1 MTRKRLRPIAC
12 IGLLAICIACQGG
25 FAQLAA
31 DASQAQPPA
40 ATVPLTL
47 QKAIDMALRTNLGVL
62 LSQQATAATRAQR
75 LRVLSQLLPNI
86 NSGISEHVAKE
97 NLDTFG
103 IKAPGFPSV
112 VGPFGFFDARVALSQ
127 SLLDVSSTDRVRA
140 AGQDISAALFS
151 YQDSRN
157 LIVTAAASSYLQAL
171 SDASRISAAQA
182 QVDTARAL
190 YNKAVDMHNA
200 GITPAIDSVRAQVEL
215 QARQQQLIVAKN
227 SYSKDLL
234 SIARVIGL
242 PLAQGLAI
250 ELSEKFPYAPL
261 ETITLEQAIAR
272 AASTRPDLKS
282 ALAQVRSA
290 ELSRSA
296 ASAQR
301 LPRLTVDADYGATGI
316 APGTSVATFHVI
328 GGVRLPIFEG
338 GRIHGDVLQADA
350 VLQQQR
356 SRANDLRLQVE
367 FEVRT
372 AFLDLSSTADQVHV
386 TASSVDLA
394 RQALTQS
401 QDRFASGVTD
411 NLEVVQAQEAFA
423 NANESYIASLYAYNI
438 SKLSL
443 ARALGVAEGEARTF
457 VEGK

>member
-1 MTRKRLRPIAC
+1 
-12 IGLLAICIACQGG
+12 
-25 FAQLAA
+25 
-31 DASQAQPPA
+31 
-40 ATVPLTL
+40 
-47 QKAIDMALRTNLGVL
+47 
-62 LSQQATAATRAQR
+62 
-75 LRVLSQLLPNI
+75 
-86 NSGISEHVAKE
+86 
-97 NLDTFG
+97 
-103 IKAPGFPSV
+103 
-112 VGPFGFFDARVALSQ
+112 
-127 SLLDVSSTDRVRA
+127 
-140 AGQDISAALFS
+140 
-151 YQDSRN
+151 
-157 LIVTAAASSYLQAL
+157 
-171 SDASRISAAQA
+171 
-182 QVDTARAL
+182 
-190 YNKAVDMHNA
+190 
-200 GITPAIDSVRAQVEL
+200 
-215 QARQQQLIVAKN
+215 
-227 SYSKDLL
+227 
-234 SIARVIGL
+234 
-242 PLAQGLAI
+242 
-250 ELSEKFPYAPL
+250 L

-272 AASTRPDLKS
+272 AASTRADLKS

-301 LPRLTVDADYGATGI
+301 LPRFTVDADYGATGI
-316 APGTSVATFHVI
+316 TPGSSVATFHVI

>member
-1 MTRKRLRPIAC
+1 MKRKRLRPIAC
-12 IGLLAICIACQGG
+12 MGLLAICIACQAG
-25 FAQLAA
+25 FAQLVSET
-31 DASQAQPPA
+31 SQAQPS

-47 QKAIDMALRTNLGVL
+47 QKAIEMALRTNLSVL

-103 IKAPGFPSV
+103 IKVPGFPSV
-112 VGPFGFFDARVALSQ
+112 VGPFGFFDARVSLSQ
-127 SLLDVSSTDRVRA
+127 SLFDLSSMDRVRA
-140 AGQDISAALFS
+140 AGQDISAAQFS

-190 YNKAVDMHNA
+190 YNKAVDLHNA

-215 QARQQQLIVAKN
+215 QAREQQLIVAKN

-242 PLAQGLAI
+242 PLSQGQAI
-250 ELSEKFPYAPL
+250 DLSEKFPYAPL
-261 ETITLEQAIAR
+261 ETISLEQAIAR
-272 AASTRPDLKS
+272 AASTRADLKS

-290 ELSRSA
+290 ELNRSA

-301 LPRLTVDADYGATGI
+301 LPRLTADFDYGATGI
-316 APGTSVATFHVI
+316 TPGSSVGTFHVI
-328 GGVRLPIFEG
+328 GGVRIPVFEG
-338 GRIHGDVLQADA
+338 GRIRGDVLQADA

-356 SRANDLRLQVE
+356 DRANDLRLQVE
-367 FEVRT
+367 LEVRT
-372 AFLDLSSTADQVHV
+372 AFLDLNSTADQVRV
-386 TASSVDLA
+386 TTSSVDLA

-423 NANESYIASLYAYNI
+423 NANESYISSLFAYNI

>member
-1 MTRKRLRPIAC
+1 M
-12 IGLLAICIACQGG
+12 
-25 FAQLAA
+25 
-31 DASQAQPPA
+31 
-40 ATVPLTL
+40 
-47 QKAIDMALRTNLGVL
+47 
-62 LSQQATAATRAQR
+62 
-75 LRVLSQLLPNI
+75 
-86 NSGISEHVAKE
+86 
-97 NLDTFG
+97 
-103 IKAPGFPSV
+103 
-112 VGPFGFFDARVALSQ
+112 
-127 SLLDVSSTDRVRA
+127 
-140 AGQDISAALFS
+140 
-151 YQDSRN
+151 
-157 LIVTAAASSYLQAL
+157 
-171 SDASRISAAQA
+171 
-182 QVDTARAL
+182 
-190 YNKAVDMHNA
+190 
-200 GITPAIDSVRAQVEL
+200 
-215 QARQQQLIVAKN
+215 
-227 SYSKDLL
+227 
-234 SIARVIGL
+234 IGL
-242 PLAQGLAI
+242 PLAQGQAI

-301 LPRLTVDADYGATGI
+301 LPRFTVDADYGATGI

-328 GGVRLPIFEG
+328 GGVRLPVFEG
-338 GRIHGDVLQADA
+338 GRIHGDILQADA

>member
-1 MTRKRLRPIAC
+1 LGPIAC
-12 IGLLAICIACQGG
+12 IGMLAICIACQGG
-25 FAQLAA
+25 FAQLAP

-47 QKAIDMALRTNLGVL
+47 QKAIDMALRTNLSVL
-62 LSQQATAATRAQR
+62 LSQQATAASRAQR
-75 LRVLSQLLPNI
+75 VRVLSALLPNI

-103 IKAPGFPSV
+103 IKVPGFPSV
-112 VGPFGFFDARVALSQ
+112 VGPFGFFDARVSLSQ
-127 SLLDVSSTDRVRA
+127 SLLDISSMERVRA
-140 AGQDISAALFS
+140 AGQDISAAQFS

-157 LIVTAAASSYLQAL
+157 LIVTAAATSYLQAL

-190 YNKAVDMHNA
+190 YNKAVDLHNA

-215 QARQQQLIVAKN
+215 QAREQQLIVAKN

-242 PLAQGLAI
+242 PLAQGQAI

-282 ALAQVRSA
+282 VLAQVRSA
-290 ELSRSA
+290 ELNRSA

-301 LPRLTVDADYGATGI
+301 LPRITFDGDYGSTGI
-316 APGTSVATFHVI
+316 TPASSVGTFHAI
-328 GGVRLPIFEG
+328 GGIRLPVFEG
-338 GRIHGDVLQADA
+338 GRIRGDVMQADA

-356 SRANDLRLQVE
+356 DRANDLRLQVE
-367 FEVRT
+367 LEVRT
-372 AFLDLSSTADQVHV
+372 AFLDLNSTADQVRV
-386 TASSVDLA
+386 TTSSVDLA

-423 NANESYIASLYAYNI
+423 NANESYIASLFAYNI
-438 SKLSL
+438 SKLNL

>member
-1 MTRKRLRPIAC
+1 M
-12 IGLLAICIACQGG
+12 
-25 FAQLAA
+25 
-31 DASQAQPPA
+31 
-40 ATVPLTL
+40 
-47 QKAIDMALRTNLGVL
+47 
-62 LSQQATAATRAQR
+62 
-75 LRVLSQLLPNI
+75 
-86 NSGISEHVAKE
+86 
-97 NLDTFG
+97 
-103 IKAPGFPSV
+103 
-112 VGPFGFFDARVALSQ
+112 
-127 SLLDVSSTDRVRA
+127 DRVRA
-140 AGQDISAALFS
+140 AGQDISAAQFS

-190 YNKAVDMHNA
+190 YNKAVDLHNA

-215 QARQQQLIVAKN
+215 QAREQQLIVAKN
-227 SYSKDLL
+227 AYSKDLL
-234 SIARVIGL
+234 SLARVIGL
-242 PLAQGLAI
+242 PLQQGLAI
-250 ELSEKFPYAPL
+250 DLAEKFPYAPL

-301 LPRLTVDADYGATGI
+301 LPRLTADMDYGATGI
-316 APGTSVATFHVI
+316 KPATSFSTFHVI
-328 GGVRLPIFEG
+328 GSIRMPIFEG
-338 GRIHGDVLQADA
+338 GRIRGDVLQADA
-350 VLQQQR
+350 ALQQQR

-372 AFLDLSSTADQVHV
+372 AFLDLSSTADQVRV

-401 QDRFASGVTD
+401 QDRFTSGVTD

-423 NANESYIASLYAYNI
+423 NANESYIASLFAYNI